1 MDAPENILLIRLQS
15 IGDILFTLPAVHCI
29 RENFPRAKLHYL
41 VSKEHALLLR
51 GFAEID
57 EIIPFDRAIYRAG
70 NLPSAVSGTFRLI
83 NSLRSK
89 KFSIAVDFH
98 GHGETAWMSWLSGAP
113 ERWGDLLRASRAWTY
128 TDGIARNFTNHPAE
142 WNLSLLQKCGLRT
155 GEIRNEFV
163 LPADALNQ
171 AKQFFAANQLD
182 ASRATLFLQPFTSS
196 PHKNWPLEN
205 FIALARH
212 FQSRGW
218 QIIFGGGPSERAA
231 LDPARAAGFAVSAG
245 TPLLVSAG
253 LAGLSSLVVG
263 ADTGL
268 LHLAVALGRRV
279 VMLMQSV
286 APGQTHPF
294 QHVDWAIAPPN
305 GIVSEI
311 SAAEVIAACE
321 RAFADFGEGRK

>member
-1 MDAPENILLIRLQS
+1 MDALENILLIRLQS
-15 IGDILFTLPAVHCI
+15 IGDILFTLPAVHRI

-57 EIIPFDRAIYRAG
+57 EVIPFDRTIYRSG
-70 NLPSAVSGTFRLI
+70 KLPPALCGTFRLI
-83 NSLRSK
+83 NGLRAG
-89 KFSIAVDFH
+89 KFSLAVDFH
-98 GHGETAWMSWLSGAP
+98 GHGETACMSWLSGAP
-113 ERWGDLLRASRAWTY
+113 ERWGDLLRASRAWAY
-128 TDGIARNFTNHPAE
+128 TGGLARDFAIHPAE
-142 WNLSLLQKCGLRT
+142 WNLLLLQKCGLRT

-163 LPADALNQ
+163 LPADALDE
-171 AKQFFAANQLD
+171 AKQFFAANKLD
-182 ASRATLFLQPFTSS
+182 ASRKTLFLQPFTSS
-196 PHKNWPLEN
+196 PHKNWPLQN
-205 FIALARH
+205 FMALARH

-218 QIIFGGGPSERAA
+218 QVIFGGGPSERAA
-231 LDPARAAGFAVSAG
+231 LEPARAAGFAVAAG
-245 TPLLVSAG
+245 APLLISAG

-279 VMLMQSV
+279 IMLMQSV

-294 QHVDWAIAPPN
+294 QHGDWAIAAPG
-305 GIVSEI
+305 GIVPEI

-321 RAFADFGEGRK
+321 RAGG